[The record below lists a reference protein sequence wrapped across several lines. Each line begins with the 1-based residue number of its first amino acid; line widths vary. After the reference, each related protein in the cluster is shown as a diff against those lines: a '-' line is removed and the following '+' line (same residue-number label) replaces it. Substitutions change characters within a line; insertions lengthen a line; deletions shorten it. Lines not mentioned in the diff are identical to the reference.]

1 MAVDRVFNSV
11 PYDEFILPPE
21 VWQDEIILHS
31 SELLSVMQSHFCRS
45 AVARQMQ
52 VISGTIAKVDINY
65 TTACYVLKTTLHYR
79 AVSMSAQW
87 EGRACQCET
96 ADSNTCK
103 AGNLVWHD
111 DSSAT
116 TCRDFY
122 FERNY
127 GSQTK
132 KTALDGEAANLT
144 DQLLQQVRP
153 RRKKRT
159 IDVGV
164 RFLQKQLIADMSF
177 RMNHFID
184 GSEKLTA
191 ILWSSCASKH
201 GLVQRYA
208 GAEWNGTFY
217 SQITLQD
224 MGLKVQLGHLS
235 GETCPYPRA
244 SGRSV
249 VVIDVEG
256 IHKINMLRARWFP
269 ATVEFPHTAVTFA
282 VLRHFQMMS
291 FMSKV
296 SSYEYYQSLARLHDN
311 TGSLMLP
318 VVGPVSG
325 VFARGLRMVTHPNAQ
340 AAWSRSGVNLSGN
353 RKKED
358 IWLDRLFVSVD
369 ANFRLKR
376 FNVSSDRRDPRLN
389 KGYSYFID
397 SEIVNVHM
405 KKFEDKIVEEK
416 STCNDHDTV
425 KLATMCGGKGMSV
438 SGVGAVVCSRHE
450 CQRGSSVINLRKGEQ
465 QVRMDLP
472 TLLTL
477 KTEAPKE
484 VVIAYDIGCQ
494 WGKNLWKRINV
505 YGPDLTPPQKQKDI
519 VILVPK
525 FHLPAH
531 IVECQEEF
539 SFAFELFV
547 GETDGEATERTWAI
561 SNPVASSMREM
572 GLGSRQDT
580 LDDHWSDH
588 NWRKNAGLLVSSAE
602 DGKVR
607 LQEWTEWVESWE
619 RRRSSGEK
627 VKNPYVPTVKPL
639 TMASVRLQL
648 SEEGLDAQ
656 WGASTGTLISANKM
670 IADGL
675 LAEQAQLDLQKEM
688 KALGPHS
695 TDIQRVKVLDKTSR
709 LRQKIDSWMEVQLVY
724 MPEVRPIRGEE
735 DRAAGGECVVAW
747 NIDLL
752 LPLSLLMK
760 HNILC
765 DKRLLHYEWELC
777 CAQATEALGIV
788 RRKVILETYVVN
800 HKGVY
805 GHGQK
810 IGTASNNLLDVCRM
824 EKTWSMATY
833 NRAHEALR
841 RLAGPLGMTDW
852 YKTYRVLRIE
862 DAVPIAGLKQ
872 RKKRDTSS
880 KETSGESTVPQ
891 LSWIWLIAGAVD
903 NSTPEGLQDALRI
916 EWCKLQARMQRW
928 DEECCLLHEEMQR
941 VLRSHEYNIK
951 LWSNRAERS
960 IKGAAH
966 GARAYAFRQAFV
978 RQQMKAYCER
988 TWSSVEE
995 WLKIDQI
1002 HENEGDVDDADLLGE
1017 ESESHVTA
1025 ILGSERN

>member
-11 PYDEFILPPE
+11 PYNEFILPPE
-21 VWQDEIILHS
+21 VWQDEIILHLPKVS
-31 SELLSVMQSHFCRS
+31 QDETILHLTQSHFCRL

-65 TTACYVLKTTLHYR
+65 MTACYVLKTTLHYR

-87 EGRACQCET
+87 E
-96 ADSNTCK
+96 
-103 AGNLVWHD
+103 
-111 DSSAT
+111 
-116 TCRDFY
+116 
-122 FERNY
+122 ERNY

-132 KTALDGEAANLT
+132 KTALDGGQRLEGKLGYQPNPVFPPDFDFAEAANLT

-153 RRKKRT
+153 R
-159 IDVGV
+159 
-164 RFLQKQLIADMSF
+164 
-177 RMNHFID
+177 MNHFIN

-217 SQITLQD
+217 SRITLQD

-235 GETCPYPRA
+235 GKTCPYPRA

-256 IHKINMLRARWFP
+256 IHKINMLHARWFP
-269 ATVEFPHTAVTFA
+269 ATVEFPRTAVTFA

-296 SSYEYYQSLARLHDN
+296 SGYEYYQSLARLHDN
-311 TGSLMLP
+311 TGSLMLL

-325 VFARGLRMVTHPNAQ
+325 VFARGSRMATHPNAQ
-340 AAWSRSGVNLSGN
+340 VAWLRSGINLSGN

-358 IWLDRLFVSVD
+358 IWLNRLFVSVD
-369 ANFRLKR
+369 ANFRFKQ
-376 FNVSSDRRDPRLN
+376 FNVSSDRWDPHLN

-397 SEIVNVHM
+397 SEIVNAHM

-416 STCNDHDTV
+416 STCNDHDAI
-425 KLATMCGGKGMSV
+425 KLAMMRGGKGMS
-438 SGVGAVVCSRHE
+438 
-450 CQRGSSVINLRKGEQ
+450 
-465 QVRMDLP
+465 
-472 TLLTL
+472 
-477 KTEAPKE
+477 
-484 VVIAYDIGCQ
+484 

-539 SFAFELFV
+539 SFAFELFI
-547 GETDGEATERTWAI
+547 GETDGEATEQTWAI
-561 SNPVASSMREM
+561 SNPVASSTREM
-572 GLGSRQDT
+572 GPGSRQDT

-588 NWRKNAGLLVSSAE
+588 NWQKNAGLRMDRVGGIMGVTPFKWRKSQ
-602 DGKVR
+602 KF
-607 LQEWTEWVESWE
+607 
-619 RRRSSGEK
+619 
-627 VKNPYVPTVKPL
+627 PTFQQSNFDQSNDFGHDIAL

-675 LAEQAQLDLQKEM
+675 LAEQAQLDLQKEV

-695 TDIQRVKVLDKTSR
+695 TDIQHVKVLDKTSR
-709 LRQKIDSWMEVQLVY
+709 LRWEIDSWMEVQLVY
-724 MPEVRPIRGEE
+724 MPEVHSIHGEE
-735 DRAAGGECVVAW
+735 DHAAGGECA
-747 NIDLL
+747 
-752 LPLSLLMK
+752 M
-760 HNILC
+760 
-765 DKRLLHYEWELC
+765 
-777 CAQATEALGIV
+777 EALGIV
-788 RRKVILETYVVN
+788 RQKVILETYVVN

-810 IGTASNNLLDVCRM
+810 IGTASNNLLDVCC
-824 EKTWSMATY
+824 MAMY
-833 NRAHEALR
+833 NRACEALR
-841 RLAGPLGMTDW
+841 RLAGPLGMMDW
-852 YKTYRVLRIE
+852 YKTYCVLRIE
-862 DAVPIAGLKQ
+862 DAVLIAGLKQ
-872 RKKRDTSS
+872 RKKRDSSS
-880 KETSGESTVPQ
+880 KETSGESTAPQ
-891 LSWIWLIAGAVD
+891 LSWIWLIAGAVN
-903 NSTPEGLQDALRI
+903 NSTPEGLQD
-916 EWCKLQARMQRW
+916 
-928 DEECCLLHEEMQR
+928 EMQR
-941 VLRSHEYNIK
+941 VLRSHKYNIK
-951 LWSNRAERS
+951 LWSDRAERS
-960 IKGAAH
+960 IKGATH

-978 RQQMKAYCER
+978 RQQMKAYCEQ

-995 WLKIDQI
+995 WLKIGQI

-1017 ESESHVTA
+1017 ESESHMTV
-1025 ILGSERN
+1025 ILGSK